1 MKSAGSFM
9 SSWCQGSSW
18 STLQVSLMIEDKDR
32 IPTKRQSTLPWQAS
46 ADSRRWKPCLCTH
59 FFFFFKE
66 KEKIHCQNV
75 TRFCHPVDVGAGW
88 HQDCSIN
95 RFCEDGK
102 LGSISTGGIHKV
114 FPWHFNKVLRLL
126 LRGLNIDCIWAE
138 DLANT
143 LQKSLSKYNIDADP
157 SFSLLFNFSWYLL
170 LFSAESHEDIQNR
183 QRKDRDAA
191 ILLHCHPCEQLCS
204 FKSAYPDTDL
214 LNQIPGLISKLSHCD
229 GCAWRSGLLDEP
241 GCYHPALLTL
251 FSPWWQVYPCHA
263 GFVLKLSCWFPFPC

>member
-1 MKSAGSFM
+1 M
-9 SSWCQGSSW
+9 
-18 STLQVSLMIEDKDR
+18 
-32 IPTKRQSTLPWQAS
+32 
-46 ADSRRWKPCLCTH
+46 
-59 FFFFFKE
+59 
-66 KEKIHCQNV
+66 

-95 RFCEDGK
+95 RFREDGK
-102 LGSISTGGIHKV
+102 LESISTGGIHKV
-114 FPWHFNKVLRLL
+114 FPRHFNKVLRLL

-183 QRKDRDAA
+183 QRKDRNAA
-191 ILLHCHPCEQLCS
+191 IMLHCHPCEQLCS

-214 LNQIPGLISKLSHCD
+214 LSQIPGLISKLSHCD
-229 GCAWRSGLLDEP
+229 GHAWRSGFLDEP

-251 FSPWWQVYPCHA
+251 FSYYRSTPVMPGLFWSSAA
-263 GFVLKLSCWFPFPC
+263 GSPSLAKQPAFAEEKSSQRRQKNYKDIRQKQELKKKFIYIIYI